1 MSISFRTLFVAFTTP
16 YLCHLLFVRVMKSNG
31 KTAEIEGD
39 ELKYWRSSGGQ
50 LGIIL
55 AVEMQLV
62 KETEKGGTLAMK
74 HSSDDLSYVFADAR

>member
-1 MSISFRTLFVAFTTP
+1 MSISFRTLSIAFTTP
-16 YLCHLLFVRVMKSNG
+16 YLCHLFARVMKSNG
-31 KTAEIEGD
+31 KTVEIEGD

-55 AVEMQLV
+55 AIEMQLV